1 MVQKYSQNFFVFA
14 VYGSTVPVQLNQTS
28 TEFPVPITS
37 FFSFSGIG
45 TLNPNAYSKKTLW
58 ANYVLVTGFDS
69 PMEQTILTALEENDN
84 NNSSILEGSESI
96 ENRPERHIICLEPT
110 RECVLSLYRFLM
122 GQQPPNNLNGHQFNH
137 QFHDNDDDDTDGEYG
152 EEEMEEVD

>member
-1 MVQKYSQNFFVFA
+1 MSVNSDKMES
-14 VYGSTVPVQLNQTS
+14 
-28 TEFPVPITS
+28 EI
-37 FFSFSGIG
+37 
-45 TLNPNAYSKKTLW
+45 
-58 ANYVLVTGFDS
+58 DS
-69 PMEQTILTALEENDN
+69 PMEQTILTALEETDN

-96 ENRPERHIICLEPT
+96 GNRPERHIICLEPT

-122 GQQPPNNLNGHQFNH
+122 GHQPPNNLNGHQFNH